1 MGVNVTDRTM
11 VKLRPI
17 LPQNFLID
25 PVATNVD
32 NALGVAVDE
41 FVSRHLVE
49 ELQESG
55 VYADVYVG
63 NAPRDYELEPDQEL
77 SSFDDDKVR
86 LTKYYGKVP
95 RHLLMKSEKELMM
108 QDDEDIAEI
117 ETLVEDEDD
126 ETTESFYVEA
136 IIVIA
141 NGGILLKAEEN
152 PYMMGDRPI
161 VAFPWDVVPGRFW
174 GRGVCE
180 KGYNSQKA
188 LDTELRARIDALSL
202 TVHPMLAMDA
212 TRLPRGS
219 RPEVRPGKT
228 AKHTLSLIHI

>member
-1 MGVNVTDRTM
+1 MAPATQPIMGGELTAVGVNVTDRTM

-95 RHLLMKSEKELMM
+95 RHLLTKSEKELMLA
-108 QDDEDIAEI
+108 DDEDIAEI
-117 ETLVEDEDD
+117 ETLVEDDDD
-126 ETTESFYVEA
+126 ETQVVKFQIDGKEYLKSQDNVLYDIESHDA
-136 IIVIA
+136 IGCWNETMQKIDEIP
-141 NGGILLKAEEN
+141 EEEE
-152 PYMMGDRPI
+152 D
-161 VAFPWDVVPGRFW
+161 
-174 GRGVCE
+174 
-180 KGYNSQKA
+180 
-188 LDTELRARIDALSL
+188 
-202 TVHPMLAMDA
+202 
-212 TRLPRGS
+212 
-219 RPEVRPGKT
+219 
-228 AKHTLSLIHI
+228 

>member
-1 MGVNVTDRTM
+1 M
-11 VKLRPI
+11 
-17 LPQNFLID
+17 
-25 PVATNVD
+25 
-32 NALGVAVDE
+32 
-41 FVSRHLVE
+41 
-49 ELQESG
+49 
-55 VYADVYVG
+55 YVG

-86 LTKYYGKVP
+86 QQNTTEVP

-117 ETLVEDEDD
+117 ETLVEDDD

-161 VAFPWDVVPGRFW
+161 VAFPWDVVPDGS
-174 GRGVCE
+174 GVAV
-180 KGYNSQKA
+180 S
-188 LDTELRARIDALSL
+188 
-202 TVHPMLAMDA
+202 
-212 TRLPRGS
+212 
-219 RPEVRPGKT
+219 VRKVTT
-228 AKHTLSLIHI
+228 AKRRLIQAAHVVMPYPLLCTQCLLWTLHGFLEGLGQKCAPARLY

>member
-1 MGVNVTDRTM
+1 MAPATQPIMGGELTAVGVNVTDRT
-11 VKLRPI
+11 KDKQRPI

-25 PVATNVD
+25 PVATNED

-95 RHLLMKSEKELMM
+95 RHLLMKSEKQLMM
-108 QDDEDIAEI
+108 QDGDEDIAEI
-117 ETLVEDEDD
+117 ETLVEDDD

-161 VAFPWDVVPGRFW
+161 VAFLGMLCRDGS
-174 GRGVCE
+174 G
-180 KGYNSQKA
+180 
-188 LDTELRARIDALSL
+188 ARCL
-202 TVHPMLAMDA
+202 
-212 TRLPRGS
+212 
-219 RPEVRPGKT
+219 
-228 AKHTLSLIHI
+228 